1 MKRSFKWYL
10 VKINRISGWC
20 LLFLI
25 PILFITGY
33 GITGDY
39 AWAVALGSAEAHS
52 IIHKFFI
59 PYAIGIFIVH
69 SIINVYFSIK
79 RWRKTKN

>member
-1 MKRSFKWYL
+1 MKKSVNYYL

-20 LLFLI
+20 LLFLV

-39 AWAVALGSAEAHS
+39 QWTSVIATAEVHS
-52 IIHKFFI
+52 IIHKFII
-59 PYAIGIFIVH
+59 PWALGIFILH
-69 SIINVYFSIK
+69 STINVYFSFK
-79 RWRKTKN
+79 RWFRK